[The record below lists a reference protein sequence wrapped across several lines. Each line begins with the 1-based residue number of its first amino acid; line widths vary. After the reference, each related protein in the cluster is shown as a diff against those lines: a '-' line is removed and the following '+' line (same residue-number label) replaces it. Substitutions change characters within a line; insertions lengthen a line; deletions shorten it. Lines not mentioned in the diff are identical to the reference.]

1 MIIRPAQVP
10 MPDGISLAATL
21 YLPDNAD
28 AVPVPVLLEYLPY
41 RKDDAMA
48 ARDYPLYADMTQR
61 GYAGARVDIRGTGAS
76 GGELP
81 AGEYTEA
88 EQRDAEAVIAWL
100 AAQPWCTGAVGMWGI
115 SWGGFNAIQ
124 VALRRPPALRAII
137 AVDASD
143 DLFHDDVHYIDG
155 LLHLDEY
162 ALMIDHLN
170 ALPPAPGFPLDSGT
184 LGRRFDCEPWLMT
197 WLGQQQDGPYWRRA
211 SLRPDYRRLT
221 VPAFLVG
228 GWLDGYRDSIPRML
242 AGCPG
247 PVRALIG
254 PWNHAFPHDAG
265 PGPAIEWREQ
275 AARWWDHWLKGID
288 TGMMAEPPVTVY
300 VRHWHRPDLELAEI
314 PGRWRAEDALPPRRA
329 QWQTW
334 FCGPERALS
343 AGPPPAAEQRLRYV
357 PSAGAEAGHWWGEL
371 TADQRGADAFSLVF
385 DSPPL
390 DAEVEILGL
399 PRVQIHGRASAA
411 PLPWFARLSDVAPD
425 GTVTLVT
432 GAGRPGRPDPLR
444 DTPAPDAGPGA
455 GSAAGGDGL
464 PLELHV
470 TSWVFPRGHRIRLAV
485 SNAMWPM
492 IWPAPRPATA
502 TLRLGPAATR
512 LILPVV
518 PAAEPPGPGRAPVFA
533 APAPAQPAPGVRSR
547 GEMVPVRWTFQRGD
561 DGRASIWWRG
571 SSGTEFP
578 WGRITDEEYLRYEV
592 HDDQPARACARG
604 EARTEIRLAGR
615 LLVLT
620 SALDLSGDQTSLHY
634 EFRRELRQDGEL
646 VRERSWQRRFPRH
659 GH

>member
-1 MIIRPAQVP
+1 VITRPAQIP
-10 MPDGISLAATL
+10 MPDGVSLAATL
-21 YLPDNAD
+21 YLPDDAD
-28 AVPVPVLLEYLPY
+28 SAPVPALLEYLPY
-41 RKDDAMA
+41 RKDDAML
-48 ARDYPLYADMTQR
+48 ARDYPLYADMAQR
-61 GYAGARVDIRGTGAS
+61 GFAGARVDIRGTGAS

-124 VALRRPPALRAII
+124 VALRRPPALKAII

-170 ALPPAPGFPLDSGT
+170 ARPPAPDFPLDEAT
-184 LGRRFDCEPWLMT
+184 LRRRVGSEPWLLT
-197 WLGQQQDGPYWRRA
+197 WLGQQRDGPYWRRA
-211 SLRPDYRRLT
+211 SLRPDYSRLA

-242 AGCPG
+242 AACPG

-254 PWNHAFPHDAG
+254 PWNHAFPHDAV

-288 TGMMAEPPVTVY
+288 TGLMAEPPVTVY
-300 VRHWHRPDLELAEI
+300 VRHWHRPDPELAEV

-329 QWQTW
+329 EWRTW

-357 PSAGAEAGHWWGEL
+357 PSAGVEAGHWWGEL

-390 DAEVEILGL
+390 EADLEILGL
-399 PRVQIHGRASAA
+399 PRVQVHGSADAA

-432 GAGRPGRPDPLR
+432 GAGRPGRQDPLR
-444 DTPAPDAGPGA
+444 DTLVPDSPAADGDA
-455 GSAAGGDGL
+455 L

-470 TSWVFPRGHRIRLAV
+470 TSWVFPRGHRIRLAI
-485 SNAMWPM
+485 SNSMWPM
-492 IWPAPRPATA
+492 IWPAPCPATA

-512 LILPVV
+512 LIMPVV
-518 PAAEPPGPGRAPVFA
+518 PGGDASAPGAIWPEPRFAE
-533 APAPAQPAPGVRSR
+533 PAPAQQAPGVRSW
-547 GEMVPVRWTFQRGD
+547 GGILPVRWTLQRD
-561 DGRASIWWRG
+561 DAGTASIWWRG
-571 SSGTEFP
+571 SSGGEFP
-578 WGRITDEEYLRYEV
+578 WGRVTDEEYLRYEV
-592 HDDQPARACARG
+592 HDDRPAQACARG
-604 EARTEIRLAGR
+604 EARTEIHLDGR
-615 LLVLT
+615 LLILT
-620 SALDLSGDQTSLHY
+620 SVLELAGDETSLRY
-634 EFRRELRQDGEL
+634 RFRRELRRDGEL
-646 VRERSWQRRFPRH
+646 IRERSWDRRFPRD